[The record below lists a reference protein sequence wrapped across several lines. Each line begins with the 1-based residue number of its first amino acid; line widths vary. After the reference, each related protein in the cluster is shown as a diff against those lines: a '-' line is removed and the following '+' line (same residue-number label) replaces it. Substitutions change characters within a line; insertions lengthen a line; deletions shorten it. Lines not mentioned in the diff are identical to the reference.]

1 MAATGA
7 VRVLAVSSATD
18 AAEARRVTERLA
30 AEAGFDDEDRGRAA
44 LVVTEAATNL
54 VKHAG
59 GGQLLLS
66 RVRRSGVD
74 GVEILS
80 LDRGPGIANL
90 AASLSDGHSTA
101 GSPGTGL
108 GAIRRNAAQFDIHSA
123 RPGGTIV
130 LARLW
135 PRKATFDLLP
145 LEVAGVSIPKPGEE
159 VSGDGWDANLTPRGL
174 RVMVVDGLGHGPFA
188 REATQHALSVFRATF
203 GEKPTQVLLAC
214 HAALHATRGAAV
226 AIADVD
232 VGTREIHFSGV
243 GNIAAVVRGAAS
255 GQHLVSVNG
264 TAGLGTF
271 RAKEF
276 TYPWPD
282 DGTLVLAS
290 DGLQTRWS
298 FDDHPGLLARDPAVV
313 AAVLYRDYARGRDD
327 TTVVVARA
335 RR

>member
-7 VRVLAVSSATD
+7 VYVLAVGNTTD

-30 AEAGFDDEDRGRAA
+30 AEVGFDDEDRGRAA

-74 GVEILS
+74 GLEVLS
-80 LDRGPGIANL
+80 LDRGPGIANVST
-90 AASLSDGHSTA
+90 SLSDGYSTA

-108 GAIRRNAAQFDIHSA
+108 GAMRRSAAQFDIHSS

-135 PRKATFDLLP
+135 PRKAKLDALP
-145 LEVAGVSIPKPGEE
+145 LEVAGVNVPKPGEE
-159 VSGDGWDANLTPRGL
+159 VSGDGWDASLTPRGG
-174 RVMVVDGLGHGPFA
+174 RVIAVDGLGHGPFA
-188 REATQHALSVFRATF
+188 REAAQHALSVFRATLR
-203 GEKPTQVLLAC
+203 EKPAQVLLAC
-214 HAALHATRGAAV
+214 HAALRATRGAAV
-226 AIADVD
+226 AVADVD
-232 VGTREIHFSGV
+232 LQTREVHFAGV
-243 GNIAAVVRGAAS
+243 GNVAAVVRGAAR
-255 GQHLVSVNG
+255 GQHLVSANG

-282 DGTLVLAS
+282 EGTLVLAS

-298 FDDHPGLLARDPAVV
+298 FDDHPGLLARDPAVI
-313 AAVLYRDYARGRDD
+313 AAVLYREHARGRDD